1 MALDESTDIADT
13 AQLAVF
19 IRGVTDD
26 FEVIEEFL
34 DMAGMS
40 STTTGQDISS
50 EVIKLIEKF
59 ELDPQKLR
67 GLTTD
72 GARNMTGIHI
82 GFSNKLLGSLVLKD
96 AGVIVYHCII
106 HQENLCTH
114 VLDFA
119 DVMKMVVK
127 SVNFIRS
134 RGLNHRQFKELL
146 E

>member
-1 MALDESTDIADT
+1 MSHPVWYLMNPRILL
-13 AQLAVF
+13 AQHSWLFF

-40 STTTGQDISS
+40 STTTGQDSS

-72 GARNMTGIHI
+72 GAHT
-82 GFSNKLLGSLVLKD
+82 FLTLLTL
-96 AGVIVYHCII
+96 
-106 HQENLCTH
+106 
-114 VLDFA
+114 
-119 DVMKMVVK
+119 
-127 SVNFIRS
+127 
-134 RGLNHRQFKELL
+134 
-146 E
+146 

>member
-1 MALDESTDIADT
+1 MSHPVWHLMNPRILL
-13 AQLAVF
+13 AQHSCLF
-19 IRGVTDD
+19 LLGVTDD

-59 ELDPQKLR
+59 ELDPQKLH

-82 GFSNKLLGSLVLKD
+82 GF
-96 AGVIVYHCII
+96 
-106 HQENLCTH
+106 
-114 VLDFA
+114 
-119 DVMKMVVK
+119 
-127 SVNFIRS
+127 
-134 RGLNHRQFKELL
+134 
-146 E
+146 